1 MDLKALRLKNV
12 NKLII
17 AHLNIN
23 SLRNKFKFLI
33 FLIEDDI
40 DVLMISETKLDEIFP
55 TNHFMING
63 FSPPFR
69 LDRNEMRWYYSI
81 Y

>member
-1 MDLKALRLKNV
+1 MELKALRLKNV

-17 AHLNIN
+17 ANLNIN

-33 FLIEDDI
+33 FLIKDDI

-55 TNHFMING
+55 TNMVSNYDKRFQSS
-63 FSPPFR
+63 FPS
-69 LDRNEMRWYYSI
+69 
-81 Y
+81 